1 MDSNSDTVWR
11 LFELTQDHKP
21 SEEKEKKRVIE
32 FGGRIEA

>member
-1 MDSNSDTVWR
+1 MASNSENVWR
-11 LFELTQDHKP
+11 VIELTHDHKP